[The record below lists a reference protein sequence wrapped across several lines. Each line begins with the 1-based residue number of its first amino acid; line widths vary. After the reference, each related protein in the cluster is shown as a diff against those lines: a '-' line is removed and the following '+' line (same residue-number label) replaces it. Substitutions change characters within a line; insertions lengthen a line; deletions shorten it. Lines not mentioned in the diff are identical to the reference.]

1 MVAKYLLKIIKMEE
15 ELLLHLVYRLISSV
29 ALDLLGVYNAS
40 AFN

>member
-15 ELLLHLVYRLISSV
+15 ELLLHLVYRLISFV
-29 ALDLLGVYNAS
+29 ALDLLAVHNEA

>member
-1 MVAKYLLKIIKMEE
+1 MAKYLLKIIKMEE

-29 ALDLLGVYNAS
+29 ALDLLAVHNAA